1 MIVICDC
8 CREKVDV
15 NLFFYNHHISSMRDP
30 IPNTMR
36 YAAHCNGKAI
46 CPNCGT
52 SIEKHFTHV
61 VSEYDIKE
69 IAIKGYEE
77 KIINS

>member
-1 MIVICDC
+1 MA
-8 CREKVDV
+8 
-15 NLFFYNHHISSMRDP
+15 Y
-30 IPNTMR
+30 
-36 YAAHCNGKAI
+36 CNGKAI

-52 SIEKHFTHV
+52 SIEKYFKHS
-61 VSEYDIKE
+61 VSEYSIKE

>member
-1 MIVICDC
+1 MVVICDYC
-8 CREKVDV
+8 HEKVDV
-15 NLFFYNHHISSMRDP
+15 NLFFYNHSISSLHNSYS
-30 IPNTMR
+30 NTVS
-36 YAAHCNGKAI
+36 YIAYCNGKAI

-52 SIEKHFTHV
+52 SNEKHFNHA